1 MQQFFKTLKKDKQ
14 LQQRVTLAL
23 VLLLCIVSLAL
34 NLFQKQTV
42 QACMNADEAAHGYNA
57 FSILK
62 TGRDEYGKLF
72 PLRFKSFGEYKM
84 PLYTYSIVPFV
95 TLMGLS
101 LDAVRAPNALM
112 SILFPLAVYFLA
124 VNVFHKRSIGLLA
137 AVITTFSLGLHVI
150 GRQGHEVYMSTVFM
164 VVATAAFIRTLNK
177 KAWMWTILCATT
189 LALAML
195 GYQAARIYAIVM
207 LSVFWVQ
214 TLRRAFPWTHT
225 LALTA
230 TVALMFIPDI
240 LLPPQRVGSL
250 WYFASEGL
258 HLKVLEYRM
267 EGGSGLIFNKATVA
281 AYDIAMRHI
290 TYYTPQFLVERGDP
304 HFRFGYPDMS
314 PVNPFIYLFAII
326 GVYTMIGKK
335 QNRDY
340 LLYFLFVAVA
350 PLAGSLTWADVS
362 ITRAFFLLPLV
373 HVAAAAGAYFSALWI
388 MKHPRRLMPI
398 GALLIILYGYFQVK
412 TWDIFLHHY
421 SNRAEVAK
429 AQQCG
434 YDQIG
439 TYIQNHP
446 DTKQFYITRENGQPY
461 IYVLFYTQYDPHI
474 FQQKNHLSAP
484 DEYGFGQVEAFDR
497 YSFTLPYRFPPGS
510 VVIGTPEDVRNQE
523 GMQGVNPKKLTW
535 IRKGK
540 YEAFFIYKVPNK

>member
-23 VLLLCIVSLAL
+23 IILLCVISLAL
-34 NLFQKQTV
+34 NLLQKHTI

-57 FSILK
+57 FSLLK
-62 TGRDEYGKLF
+62 TGRDEYGKLL

-95 TLMGLS
+95 AVMGLT
-101 LDAVRAPNALM
+101 LDAVRTPNVLM
-112 SILFPLAVYFLA
+112 SMLFPLAVYFLT

-137 AVITTFSLGLHVI
+137 AIITTGSLGLHII

-177 KAWMWTILCATT
+177 KAWIWTVLCAAT

-195 GYQAARIYAIVM
+195 GYQAARIYTAVM
-207 LSVFWVQ
+207 LAILWAQ
-214 TLRRAFPWTHT
+214 TLRRAFPWQQA
-225 LALTA
+225 LALTT
-230 TVALMFIPDI
+230 TVALMLIPDV

-281 AYDIAMRHI
+281 AYDILMRHI
-290 TYYTPQFLVERGDP
+290 TYYTPQFLVEHGDP
-304 HFRFGYPDMS
+304 NYRFGYPDMS
-314 PVNPFIYLFAII
+314 PINPLIYLFAII
-326 GVYTMIGKK
+326 GVYTMIRTKR
-335 QNRDY
+335 NRDY
-340 LLYFLFVAVA
+340 VLFFIFLAIA

-362 ITRAFFLLPLV
+362 ITRAFFLLPLIHV
-373 HVAAAAGAYFSALWI
+373 VAAAGVYSTSLWI
-388 MKHPRRLMPI
+388 AKNPRRLIPV
-398 GALLIILYGYFQVK
+398 GAALVLIYGYFQIK

-421 SNRAEVAK
+421 SHRTEVAK

-439 TYIQNHP
+439 AYIQNHS
-446 DTKQFYITRENGQPY
+446 DVRQFYITRENGQPY
-461 IYVLFYTQYDPHI
+461 IYVLFYTQYDPHTY
-474 FQQKNHLSAP
+474 QQKNHLSAP
-484 DEYGFGQVEAFDR
+484 DEYGFGQVETFDR

-510 VVIGTPEDVRNQE
+510 VIIGTPDDVHNQE

-535 IRKGK
+535 IRTGK
-540 YEAFFIYKVPNK
+540 YEAFFIYRVPNK